1 MISENNDSGHGKIF
15 ESLLNPSIA
24 IYSDSLQGFSRVGA
38 LLLGF
43 HECKDYEKLC
53 AVG

>member
-15 ESLLNPSIA
+15 SLFTGTVEST
-24 IYSDSLQGFSRVGA
+24 V
-38 LLLGF
+38 LGF
-43 HECKDYEKLC
+43 HECKDLEKLC